1 MVITVLAITI
11 PVSRAKRVYVLGD
24 MSERPA
30 LANAHGI
37 ELIHRSNIKPDDA
50 LMKATDAQLHSV
62 IIDMTFL
69 VQHQGTLAEVPAL
82 RDRPRHEGQLRQGH
96 PP

>member
-1 MVITVLAITI
+1 MAITVLAITI

-69 VQHQGTLAEVPAL
+69 V
-82 RDRPRHEGQLRQGH
+82 
-96 PP
+96 